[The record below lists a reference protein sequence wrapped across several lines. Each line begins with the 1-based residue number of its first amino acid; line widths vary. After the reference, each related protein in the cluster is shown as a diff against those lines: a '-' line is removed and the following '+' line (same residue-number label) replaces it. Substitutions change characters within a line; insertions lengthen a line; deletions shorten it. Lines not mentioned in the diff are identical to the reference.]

1 MIVSL
6 GVLFEIL
13 SVILCLHYLYGEKI
27 RIDKITVGFALAYFI
42 WMVYINVGYLNQE
55 WTLLGY
61 LFMLIYC
68 AMRFGLNIKKIV
80 INIILSAI
88 IMCTLQASIM
98 LVLGIFLDV
107 PELDTLSGVLV
118 NIIIFLV
125 MTFIVR
131 FCNLKKLSQILQY
144 NERIIA
150 YSLTVVIAS
159 ILIFLLGY
167 KSGLSFNVAYYIVFI
182 VSSLL
187 IGLVALDIGKHKM
200 KVRETE
206 AELRLHKLYE
216 QSYQSLVQDIRARQ
230 HEFKNHISA
239 IHSQH
244 FLYHTYNEL
253 IHAQEQYCD
262 EVIKENY
269 YNKLFSEGNP
279 VILGF
284 LYSKFKEAE
293 KKGINISYQIS
304 IKELECNIPVYKMVE
319 LVGNLLNNAM
329 DALCEDEEL
338 NSMSIVMTE
347 QDDNIM
353 IEIGNQCKNMDYSK
367 LPELFKRGYSEKGEN
382 RGYGLYNV
390 KKICE
395 DYQVQ
400 MENYIEER
408 EGIKWLFFR
417 MTVNKLL
424 KKNR

>member
-6 GVLFEIL
+6 GVVFEGL
-13 SVILCLHYLYGEKI
+13 SIVLCLHYLYGERVRWDMLTI
-27 RIDKITVGFALAYFI
+27 GFVFLHFGVLMLANNRYIDSS
-42 WMVYINVGYLNQE
+42 
-55 WTLLGY
+55 WTLIIQPLI
-61 LFMLIYC
+61 MLYC
-68 AMRFGLNIKKIV
+68 GKRFGWKPKTIIV
-80 INIILSAI
+80 NTILQIIILSL
-88 IMCTLQASIM
+88 LQTSIM
-98 LVLGIFLDV
+98 LILGVFFDIASLNIIVSTIINCLILIILIIVLRHCKLDRLSKILQSKERLIIYSLVVVVFGAIFSILKYKS
-107 PELDTLSGVLV
+107 TLSFDVSTYL
-118 NIIIFLV
+118 
-125 MTFIVR
+125 
-131 FCNLKKLSQILQY
+131 
-144 NERIIA
+144 
-150 YSLTVVIAS
+150 VIAIS
-159 ILIFLLGY
+159 II
-167 KSGLSFNVAYYIVFI
+167 
-182 VSSLL
+182 L

-253 IHAQEQYCD
+253 IQAQKQYCD

-293 KKGINISYQIS
+293 KKGINISYRIS

-319 LVGNLLNNAM
+319 LVGNLLNNAI
-329 DALCEDEEL
+329 DALCEDNEL

-367 LPELFKRGYSEKGEN
+367 LPELFKRGYSEKGED